1 METESWLTKCM
12 ENTNEGCV
20 QPWEE
25 QDKAP
30 PGTLLTYVKP
40 LHPSSLPFLLT
51 SLHLNSSSPT
61 CAALIPS
68 EFWSW
73 QMVPP
78 AGTEVQFI
86 ENPPSHIYL
95 LWFSIFYTLLSFS
108 LFLSHHDLCLNV
120 KVWEPKPAWLEPFG
134 SSSCGSSWCWN
145 ISFMFPF
152 FCFSVAEHEVTGTFL
167 LTSPT
172 ENTPAHSDGNY
183 QHLDFSEDIW
193 GRSPFSVRWRL
204 RSPETRTKEKLTWN
218 EGGRKLSRI

>member
-1 METESWLTKCM
+1 M

-95 LWFSIFYTLLSFS
+95 LWFSIFYTPFFLSFP
-108 LFLSHHDLCLNV
+108 L
-120 KVWEPKPAWLEPFG
+120 
-134 SSSCGSSWCWN
+134 SSWFVSKCK
-145 ISFMFPF
+145 SLRTKT
-152 FCFSVAEHEVTGTFL
+152 SLTGTFWFFQLWIFWILEHFLYVSFL
-167 LTSPT
+167 LFFSGWTWGYRTFHDLSHRKYTSL
-172 ENTPAHSDGNY
+172 
-183 QHLDFSEDIW
+183 Q
-193 GRSPFSVRWRL
+193 RW
-204 RSPETRTKEKLTWN
+204 
-218 EGGRKLSRI
+218 